1 MISRAEFEAYLNT
14 INTGEFEERMKRQ
27 EDKGKIFSICW
38 YTLFVVVA
46 LITTVLVV
54 NHMYWAFAL
63 LPVCILALSLGLAG
77 KSIFTGKVF
86 SDFDA
91 KYRDQFMAKL
101 LEGYNYKYSRNHYIS
116 ELVYS
121 KLGFTSTGDDY
132 DGQDLLEIEIPNKE
146 GEPSGSWLRICD
158 LHITETHIYTDSD
171 GNTHTETTTLYS
183 GAFGYVLFKEEFKCA
198 LGLDARPNVKD
209 LKRIKL
215 EDIEFN
221 KQFYLHSTDQL
232 EALRILTPD
241 MMQKLLKLNQKARH
255 LAVMLQ
261 GNAMSLGFSKNLF
274 EPTRKGKKTLA
285 EMYLPLYDDIS
296 ILVKI
301 VEEISRNKK
310 VFKL

>member
-1 MISRAEFEAYLNT
+1 MISRAEFESYLNT
-14 INTGEFEERMKRQ
+14 VNTSEFEQRMHKQ

-38 YTLFVVVA
+38 FTLFACVT
-46 LITTVLVV
+46 LITIVLVAQQL
-54 NHMYWAFAL
+54 YWAFAF
-63 LPVCILALSLGLAG
+63 LPICILALSLGFAG
-77 KSIFTGKVF
+77 KRIFTGKVF

-101 LEGYNYKYSRNHYIS
+101 LEGYNYTYNRNHYIS
-116 ELVYS
+116 KLVYS

-132 DGQDLLEIEIPNKE
+132 DGEDLLEIEIPNKD
-146 GEPSGSWLRICD
+146 GSPSGSWLRICD
-158 LHITETHIYTDSD
+158 LYITETHVYTDSD
-171 GNTHTETTTLYS
+171 GNTHTETETIYS

-198 LGLDARPNVKD
+198 LGLDSLPNVRG

-221 KQFYLHSTDQL
+221 KQFRIHSTDQL

-241 MMQKLLKLNQKARH
+241 MMQKLLALNKKAKH

-285 EMYLPLYDDIS
+285 ERYLPLYDDIS

-301 VEEISRNKK
+301 VKEIRRNKK
-310 VFKL
+310 VFKI